1 MLNYLFVELQMID
14 ATTAAAAAQHIEET
28 NIKTLKVSDR
38 TKIERY
44 QGQTTK
50 RTNERA
56 SDELATNREDD
67 YLFCSCRVLVLGWF
81 FFFSLRILGV
91 GPLCTC

>member
-14 ATTAAAAAQHIEET
+14 ATTAAAAAAQHIEET

-44 QGQTTK
+44 QGQMTK
-50 RTNERA
+50 RANER
-56 SDELATNREDD
+56 
-67 YLFCSCRVLVLGWF
+67 
-81 FFFSLRILGV
+81 RIGH
-91 GPLCTC
+91 